1 MVPWRKGTLQI
12 RRSGETPPSGRQ
24 WKEAFS
30 FTLKTKKQV
39 HRALYISKGKKK
51 LAWQQGEFD
60 QGNHQKQLRKELIRM
75 VQSRTKE
82 VYLL

>member
-1 MVPWRKGTLQI
+1 MLPWRKGTLQI
-12 RRSGETPPSGRQ
+12 CRSGETPPSDRQ
-24 WKEAFS
+24 WKEASS
-30 FTLKTKKQV
+30 FTLRTKKQV
-39 HRALYISKGKKK
+39 HRALYISKGKKI
-51 LAWQQGEFD
+51 AWQQGVFD

>member
-30 FTLKTKKQV
+30 FTLRTKKQV
-39 HRALYISKGKKK
+39 HRALYISKGKKICM
-51 LAWQQGEFD
+51 ATGRVRPRQAPEATQE
-60 QGNHQKQLRKELIRM
+60 
-75 VQSRTKE
+75 RTHKNGS
-82 VYLL
+82 V